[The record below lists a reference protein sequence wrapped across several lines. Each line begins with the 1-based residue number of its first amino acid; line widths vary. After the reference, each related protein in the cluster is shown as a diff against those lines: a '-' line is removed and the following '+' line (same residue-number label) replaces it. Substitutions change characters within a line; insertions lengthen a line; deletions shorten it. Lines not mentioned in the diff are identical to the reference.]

1 MAWWQTLIVA
11 LSTLIVTKVIDL
23 IVSNFSEKRQF
34 NKLRRERIYN
44 EIESLKNEIG
54 KLYELA
60 ANWKS
65 FEEKQSSYLTNFE
78 KDHELIGNFNK
89 YPSIA
94 GAARDTIHWCRIVAS
109 CEMEHTRD
117 LIENKK
123 QLAEKFNLFLKTC
136 DEFINS
142 LV

>member
-1 MAWWQTLIVA
+1 MTWWQTLIVV
-11 LSTLIVTKVIDL
+11 LSTLIVTKVADL
-23 IVSNFSEKRQF
+23 VVSMFTQKREF
-34 NKLRRERIYN
+34 NKFKRERIYN
-44 EIESLKNEIG
+44 EVESLKNEIG

-65 FEEKQSSYLTNFE
+65 FNEKHRSYLTGFE
-78 KDHELIGNFNK
+78 KDDELIGNFNK

-94 GAARDTIHWCRIVAS
+94 VAARDAVHWCKIVAT
-109 CEMEHTRD
+109 CERECTND

-123 QLAEKFNLFLKTC
+123 ELAEKFKLFLKTC

-142 LV
+142 LA

>member
-1 MAWWQTLIVA
+1 MTWWQTLIVA
-11 LSTLIVTKVIDL
+11 LSTLIVTKVVDL
-23 IVSNFSEKRQF
+23 VVSKFTEKREF
-34 NKLRRERIYN
+34 NKLRREKIYN

-60 ANWKS
+60 ENWKS
-65 FEEKQSSYLTNFE
+65 FEEKQRSYLTHFE

-94 GAARDTIHWCRIVAS
+94 NAARDTVHWCRIVAS
-109 CEMEHTRD
+109 CEMKHTDD

-123 QLAEKFNLFLKTC
+123 ELGEKFKLFLKAC
-136 DEFINS
+136 DDFINS
-142 LV
+142 MV